1 MDNNNL
7 SPGKKAKN
15 TGIWA
20 KTMTKWFITYSS
32 KNWKKWH
39 FVSFEG
45 KNKGESRGVVDFIAI
60 RRDQH
65 LKKEPLM
72 RGDLF
77 EIILFQ
83 VKGGS
88 APEPTEAERI
98 RLRKVR
104 NYYKAKNVIL
114 SSWQKGKKP
123 KFKYLGKTDW
133 MILENLDEIFK

>member
-1 MDNNNL
+1 M
-7 SPGKKAKN
+7 
-15 TGIWA
+15 
-20 KTMTKWFITYSS
+20 
-32 KNWKKWH
+32 
-39 FVSFEG
+39 
-45 KNKGESRGVVDFIAI
+45 VDFIAI